1 MSQLPPLNSNEKREL
16 INACLTA
23 HATLKGGAW
32 QQDFLACDERG
43 LRCEPWSNR
52 ATCWCLAG
60 ILYKVTNFNT
70 PTRGSKDRPL
80 ALYWHL
86 SDAVRATIAEREN
99 IPVSEVNVPN
109 WNDHPDRSPQD
120 VLDVL
125 HATYQRLDALH
136 GRPTA

>member
-1 MSQLPPLNSNEKREL
+1 MSQLPPLNDHEKRDL

-32 QQDFLACDERG
+32 QQDFLACNENGQSIDP
-43 LRCEPWSNR
+43 CNR
-52 ATCWCLAG
+52 EATCWCLEG
-60 ILYKVTNFNT
+60 ILQKVTGF
-70 PTRGSKDRPL
+70 GAVLSKSRNL
-80 ALYWHL
+80 TQYWHL
-86 SDAVRATIAEREN
+86 TDAVKATIAEREN
-99 IPVSEVNVPN
+99 IPTNKVSIVL
-109 WNDHPDRSPQD
+109 WNDRADRSPQD